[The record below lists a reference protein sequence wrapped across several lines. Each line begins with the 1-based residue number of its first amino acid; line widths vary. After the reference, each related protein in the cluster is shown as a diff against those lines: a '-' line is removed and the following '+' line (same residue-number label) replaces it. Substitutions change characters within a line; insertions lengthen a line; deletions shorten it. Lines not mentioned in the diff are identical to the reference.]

1 MESLIHPKTV
11 FGSVTPKIIILLRF
25 NVSNL
30 STKKKAIWLRVDKSA
45 LENVNLSSIESGK
58 LLLSANKRGTKKDLE
73 IISIMM
79 NMQEGMIDST
89 KKFILMIFSM
99 S

>member
-1 MESLIHPKTV
+1 
-11 FGSVTPKIIILLRF
+11 
-25 NVSNL
+25 
-30 STKKKAIWLRVDKSA
+30 
-45 LENVNLSSIESGK
+45 
-58 LLLSANKRGTKKDLE
+58 LE

>member
-45 LENVNLSSIESGK
+45 LENVNSSSIESGK
-58 LLLSANKRGTKKDLE
+58 LLLSANKRGMKKELE